1 MDSVIWLSKHVYAY
15 LFYVSYY
22 NTNVPLQ
29 QYIQNTE
36 MLTLTKN
43 TETWNDDKNYGD
55 FEGFWKVKTFLT

>member
-15 LFYVSYY
+15 LLNVSYY
-22 NTNVPLQ
+22 NTNVSLQ

-55 FEGFWKVKTFLT
+55 FEGF